1 VKAEDDPFASHLAQM
16 RGISEGRESYRGDS
30 RYEQAT
36 NYYLDH
42 LVDRC
47 ADEARRRLP
56 PGHPTSID
64 LLVCMTGLS
73 PRPIVLAYKV
83 LRPKRLVLITSDAA
97 HESVNVVHDHLVM
110 GGSLRGADFS
120 ARPCVA
126 TDPLEIYRIVR
137 EEVDIVARRNA
148 GAITAYIDI
157 TGGRKV
163 MGASAALAAWQLN
176 LGLSYVDGLYDGEL
190 KQAVPGSD
198 RMLLLDNPTSIFGDQ
213 EMQVALQAFASGDFD
228 VARNRFDD
236 LSARLVQP
244 ARPRFM
250 GAMSALYRA
259 WSNLDRGALP
269 GAIERVETEL
279 ALVRRELPH
288 DVERTVFDQLVHL
301 KDLAQGE
308 PRALLL
314 TFSLLDDHYRRLGR
328 HDFAALFSYRT
339 IEQCLS
345 AHLKVSYGGFA
356 LDNPDWDLLSR
367 DRQALRESY
376 GQMVNLV
383 RDTQGRKSLPS
394 QVGPFAAAVLLA
406 ILSDPIAALAEL
418 DAVEGLR
425 RLEQLAKA
433 RNRSVLAHGEVF
445 IDVEQS
451 NELNETAHRVLSA
464 YWQVHHAGDELTD
477 RLSRLGFL
485 RGDW

>member
-1 VKAEDDPFASHLAQM
+1 MEDEDDPFASHLARM
-16 RGISEGRESYRGDS
+16 RRIGEREEPYRGGS
-30 RYEQAT
+30 PYEQAT

-64 LLVCMTGLS
+64 LLICMTGMS

-137 EEVDIVARRNA
+137 EEVDIVTRRNSGSIA
-148 GAITAYIDI
+148 AYIDI

-176 LGLSYVDGLYDGEL
+176 LGLSYVDGLYDGDL

-213 EMQVALQAFASGDFD
+213 EMQVARQAFASGDFD
-228 VARNRFDD
+228 VAQNRYDD

-250 GAMSALYRA
+250 GALSALYRA
-259 WSNLDRGALP
+259 WSNLDRDALP

-288 DVERTVFDQLVHL
+288 DVEHTVFDQLMHL
-301 KDLAQGE
+301 KDLARGD

-345 AHLKVSYGGFA
+345 AHFKASYGGFA
-356 LDNPDWDLLSR
+356 LDNPDWDLLGW
-367 DRQALRESY
+367 DRQLLRESY
-376 GQMVNLV
+376 ERMVNLV
-383 RDTQGRKSLPS
+383 RGTQGRRSLPS
-394 QVGPFAAAVLLA
+394 QFGPFAAAVLIAVLGDPLA
-406 ILSDPIAALAEL
+406 GPAEL
-418 DAVEGLR
+418 DAADALR

-433 RNRSVLAHGEVF
+433 RNRSVLAHGEEF
-445 IDVEQS
+445 IDVDLS
-451 NELNETAHRVLSA
+451 SELNQKAHRVLSA
-464 YWQVHHAGDELTD
+464 YWQVHHAGEELAD
-477 RLSRLGFL
+477 RLSRLAFL